1 MKRKRAQAKAS
12 IKRKKQA
19 RKKKQKE
26 KQKALLLKRKRQKAR
41 KAARE
46 KARQLRRKNK
56 LRNKKKT
63 KTKIKPKKS
72 KKLST
77 SDQTPN
83 VGNVG
88 SQVDL
93 TNSLDVSGLVL
104 VDPSQMRP
112 TVFKDNWAPSLAA
125 FQPATQ
131 ENILDQNNLPTGQHL
146 GRNISV
152 QNFVSA
158 PFQRTIVQKNMNA
171 SEDEVQVR
179 PHDVLHDNASNTNN
193 ELNDGQ
199 TGNSTMGHSTVSP
212 LSDLN
217 SDLPL
222 DTLNETFH
230 EIPEQ
235 PLRVVSFQDV
245 NIGSNGTIIFLNEQN
260 ISSQSAQQDMFDIN
274 IHDASSPIATH
285 PAMGETLIN
294 KPKLPGDSF
303 NSQLSPVAPPERQKA
318 SGDSFFESLFKDIW
332 VQLNDAG
339 I

>member
-77 SDQTPN
+77 SDQTP
-83 VGNVG
+83 NVG

-199 TGNSTMGHSTVSP
+199 TGNSTMGHSTVAT
-212 LSDLN
+212 LSDIN

-245 NIGSNGTIIFLNEQN
+245 NIGSNGTIIFLNEQS

-274 IHDASSPIATH
+274 IHDSSSPIATH

-294 KPKLPGDSF
+294 NPKLPGDNMS
-303 NSQLSPVAPPERQKA
+303 SQLSPVAPPERQKA

-332 VQLNDAG
+332 VQLNDAS